1 VSKENPE
8 LSSHS
13 LAFGT
18 IAAMLLIVPASA
30 PAQEIGV
37 KGGASFASLTPEED
51 EEPDISRRVGPVG
64 GLWVRTPV
72 HARFSFQ
79 VEGLFAEKGVN
90 FDTPVEAEVRLRYIE
105 IPLLARA
112 DFGASGADARAFV
125 VGGVAPAFKLS
136 ARTKAVF
143 DGQEQTRDI
152 DDAISAG
159 DVGLVG
165 GAGLEFGRVLVEAR
179 YTHGLLHIN
188 TDDNGDE
195 DRIKNRV
202 FSVMVGFRLR

>member
-1 VSKENPE
+1 ML
-8 LSSHS
+8 LSSHR
-13 LAFGT
+13 LACGT
-18 IAAMLLIVPASA
+18 IAAMLLILPASA

-37 KGGASFASLTPEED
+37 KGGASFATLTPEED
-51 EEPDISRRVGPVG
+51 EEPDISRRVGAVG
-64 GLWVRTPV
+64 GVWVRTPP
-72 HARFSFQ
+72 HSRLSFQ
-79 VEGLFAEKGVN
+79 VEGLFAEKGVK
-90 FDTPVEAEVRLRYIE
+90 FESGGFGAEVALRYIE
-105 IPLLARA
+105 VPLLARA
-112 DFGASGADARAFV
+112 GFGASASAVRGFL
-125 VGGVAPAFKLS
+125 VGGAAPAFKVS
-136 ARTKAVF
+136 ARGKATA

-159 DVGLVG
+159 DLGLVG
-165 GAGLEFGRVLVEAR
+165 GGGLEFGRVLVEAR